1 MNKGIAMLSH
11 SYRAGLLAGV
21 ALLAAVPAA
30 AQTTAPTT
38 DPAVVPPP
46 TATPV
51 VTPSGSKR
59 VYTPADFARFAPKT
73 AYDMLVQVPGFTI
86 ISGNTGER
94 GLGQAN
100 ENVLVNGQRIAN
112 KSYGGGDAGALAE
125 LQRIGIGNVER
136 IEIVEAASVGIAG
149 LSGQV
154 ANVIIKAQTASSG
167 QFEWRP
173 DFRAHFAKPRIFN
186 GNVSY
191 TGQHGPLSY
200 TFSAKNQAGRGGFG
214 GPIILRHPDGT
225 IFETRDEEF
234 HSEADLP
241 TFSTKFTYDT
251 PGAAIGNLTLAYT
264 PYWAPV
270 HIKDERT
277 RTDGDDS
284 SRLTKQK
291 LTGWYYDINADY
303 EFPLGPGKLK
313 LIGLQHW
320 DKEPSITTQV
330 TDFES
335 GETSEGIR
343 LTRDSRI
350 TESIGRMEYG
360 WKAGQNDMQISLERA
375 FNKLDQR
382 GALEVLSPEGEFVEV
397 DFPEGSGIVKE
408 VRYEGIATL
417 SRPLSSTLDLQVAA
431 GGEVSHLQ
439 RVDDDSDVR
448 KFFRPKGSINL
459 GWRPAKGWDASL
471 KLRRRVG
478 QISFYD
484 FLDQLNLQQDRE
496 NEGNP
501 DLVPPQSWELEAE
514 VGRELGAWGKTRL
527 KTWYHRVEDI
537 IDVIPIGVDG
547 QGIGNLPRATRM
559 GIESTSTLQFE
570 PIGWTGAKLDMTLGL
585 QRTRVKDPLTK
596 EMRSISGTRNRWA
609 SFELRHDIPGTDY
622 AWGLNASHDHYTKYY
637 RLTEV
642 FRSWEGPWW
651 VGGYVEHKDVAGL
664 TVRASVSNVL
674 NARHRL
680 ERTIY
685 EGFRDEAPIG
695 FTQSNDQ
702 LIGPIFSF
710 MVKGSF

>member
-1 MNKGIAMLSH
+1 
-11 SYRAGLLAGV
+11 LLAGV
-21 ALLAAVPAA
+21 ALLGAFPAA
-30 AQTTAPTT
+30 AQTATPPT

-46 TATPV
+46 EPTPA
-51 VTPSGSKR
+51 GSKL
-59 VYTPADFARFAPKT
+59 VFTPADFARFAPKT

-86 ISGNTGER
+86 RSGNTGER

-100 ENVLVNGQRIAN
+100 ENVLINGERIAN

-125 LQRIGIGNVER
+125 LQRISIANVER
-136 IEIVEAASVGIAG
+136 IEIVEAASLGIAG

-154 ANVIIKAQTASSG
+154 ANVIIKAQRSSSG

-186 GNVSY
+186 GNISY
-191 TGQHGPLSY
+191 TGEMGPVTY
-200 TFSAKNQAGRGGFG
+200 TLSAKSQAGRGGFG
-214 GPIILRHPDGT
+214 GPIVLRHPDGT
-225 IFETRDEEF
+225 VFETREEIF

-241 TFSTKFTYDT
+241 TFSTKFALDG
-251 PGAAIGNLTLAYT
+251 PDSSVGNLTLAYT

-270 HIKDERT
+270 HIEDQRT
-277 RTDGDDS
+277 RTDGEDS
-284 SRLTKQK
+284 SRLTKQT

-303 EFPLGPGKLK
+303 EFAVGPGRLK
-313 LIGLQHW
+313 LIGLHHW
-320 DKEPSITTQV
+320 DKEPVITTQV
-330 TDFES
+330 TDFE
-335 GETSEGIR
+335 GDETDEGIR

-350 TESIGRMEYG
+350 TETIGRAEYG
-360 WKAGQNDMQISLERA
+360 WKMGGNDLQLSLERA

-382 GALEVLSPEGEFVEV
+382 GALEVLNPEGEFVEV
-397 DFPEGSGIVKE
+397 DFPEGSGTVE
-408 VRYEGIATL
+408 ETRYEGIATF

-431 GGEVSHLQ
+431 GGEISRLA
-439 RVDDDSDVR
+439 RVDDDSEER

-459 GWRPAKGWDASL
+459 GWRPSSGWDVSL

-484 FLDQLNLQQDRE
+484 FLDQLNLQSDRE

-501 DLVPPQSWELEAE
+501 DLVPPQSWELETE
-514 VGRELGAWGKTRL
+514 VGRELGDWGKTRL
-527 KTWYHRVEDI
+527 RTYAHRIDDI

-547 QGIGNLPRATRM
+547 QGIGNLPRATRI
-559 GIESTSTLQFE
+559 GIESTSTIQFE

-585 QRTRVKDPLTK
+585 ERTSVRDPLTNEK
-596 EMRSISGTRNRWA
+596 RSISGTRDRWA
-609 SFELRHDIPGTDY
+609 YFEMRHDIPGTDY
-622 AWGLNASHDHYTKYY
+622 AWGLNASHDHFKKYY

-651 VGGYVEHKDVAGL
+651 VGGFVEHKDIMGL

-674 NARHRL
+674 DARHRV
-680 ERTIY
+680 ERVIY
-685 EGFRDEAPIG
+685 EGFRDVAPIG
-695 FTQSNDQ
+695 FTQSQDQ